1 MTIAAP
7 TLGEQRIILH
17 NVSWHLFELMLDELG
32 ETSNARLAYDQGILE
47 IMSPLFPHEHTKRLI
62 EKLIDVLVEELNLP
76 IRSAGALTCKRE
88 DLLKGIEPDSCFY
101 IQNEPKV
108 RALETINL
116 DRDPAPDLVLEVDFS
131 SSSLD
136 KEPIYVA
143 LGVPE
148 IWRYANGELTIKQLQ
163 QGGYTPIESSPT
175 FANLPLTDIPKF
187 LNQSPEIGEV
197 GVIRAFRAWIRGQ
210 ISR

>member
-1 MTIAAP
+1 MTVAAP

-17 NVSWHLFELMLDELG
+17 NISWHLFELMLNELG
-32 ETSNARLAYDQGILE
+32 ETSNARLAYDQGTLE

-101 IQNEPKV
+101 IQNESKV
-108 RALETINL
+108 RALETIDL
-116 DRDPAPDLVLEVDFS
+116 DRDPPSDLVLEVDFS
-131 SSSLD
+131 SSSLN

-148 IWRYANGELTIKQLQ
+148 IWRYTNGELTIKQLQ
-163 QGGYTPIESSPT
+163 QGQYTQLESSPT
-175 FANLPLTDIPKF
+175 FANLPLTVIPQF
-187 LNQSPEIGEV
+187 LNQSPAIGET
-197 GVIRAFRAWIRGQ
+197 GVTQTFRSWVKEQRV
-210 ISR
+210 

>member
-1 MTIAAP
+1 MTVATP

-17 NVSWHLFELMLDELG
+17 NVSWHLFELMLSELG
-32 ETSNARLAYDQGILE
+32 ETSNARLAYDQGTLE

-108 RALETINL
+108 RALETIDL
-116 DRDPAPDLVLEVDFS
+116 DRDPPPDLVLEVDFS
-131 SSSLD
+131 SSSLN

-163 QGGYTPIESSPT
+163 QEQYTQLSSSPT
-175 FANLPLTDIPKF
+175 FANLPLTVIPQF
-187 LNQSPEIGEV
+187 LNQSHAIGETA
-197 GVIRAFRAWIRGQ
+197 VIRAFRTWVKEQRV
-210 ISR
+210 